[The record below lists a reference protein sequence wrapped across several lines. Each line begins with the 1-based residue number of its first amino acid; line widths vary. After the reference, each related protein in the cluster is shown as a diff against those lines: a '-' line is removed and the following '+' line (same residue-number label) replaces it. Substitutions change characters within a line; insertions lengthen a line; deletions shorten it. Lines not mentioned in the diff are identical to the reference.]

1 MHDQIT
7 RAHQRS
13 RVRPDERALP
23 PSYAMGL
30 AHAPS
35 WRVRSSPWS
44 APLHV
49 HVPCRRTQWS
59 QHAQM
64 MPALI
69 GGRVLRVWW
78 TQALETGTA
87 RRETLFLAAANLAF
101 VLDELRLTLIRRA
114 RVSLLDEHRRAPMYD
129 LPLQPSPNRMLCCS
143 SCARWLGPT
152 LHARDWMYHAPAR
165 NEVRVQLYGWLVA
178 ARAASSALCSH
189 PVARGALGGV
199 CVRLARVRG
208 VACDFSKCSIETT

>member
-1 MHDQIT
+1 MAREKLALV
-7 RAHQRS
+7 RATS
-13 RVRPDERALP
+13 CARALSSHSVVP
-23 PSYAMGL
+23 TCSDDAGAHRRPSA
-30 AHAPS
+30 A
-35 WRVRSSPWS
+35 RVVDAGARDG
-44 APLHV
+44 HGTT
-49 HVPCRRTQWS
+49 RT
-59 QHAQM
+59 
-64 MPALI
+64 P
-69 GGRVLRVWW
+69 
-78 TQALETGTA
+78 
-87 RRETLFLAAANLAF
+87 FLAAANLAF